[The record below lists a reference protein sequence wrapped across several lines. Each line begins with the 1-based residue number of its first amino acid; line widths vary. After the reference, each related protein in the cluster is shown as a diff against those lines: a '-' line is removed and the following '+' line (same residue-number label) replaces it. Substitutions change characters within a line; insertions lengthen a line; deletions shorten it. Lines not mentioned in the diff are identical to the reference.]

1 MSRVDWSK
9 VSLEIKE
16 NIFLDLYNV
25 LESPCEI
32 EGFIYPMNSYGLD
45 GFINFKNGKVSW
57 NK

>member
-25 LESPCEI
+25 LEFPCEI
-32 EGFIYPMNSYGLD
+32 EGFICPMNSYGLD
-45 GFINFKNGKVSW
+45 CDEDNDNHCLEIRK
-57 NK
+57 